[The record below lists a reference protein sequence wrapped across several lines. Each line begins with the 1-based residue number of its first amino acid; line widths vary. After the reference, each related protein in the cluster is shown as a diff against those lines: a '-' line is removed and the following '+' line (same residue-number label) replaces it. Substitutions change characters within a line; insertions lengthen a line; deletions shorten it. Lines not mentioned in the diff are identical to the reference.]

1 MCNFTEKNI
10 EKAETLRS
18 EWDKRLAVPENYT
31 FQNSSLKNS
40 EVQLP
45 VKASV
50 SVKKS
55 GSLSAEKLLKK

>member
-40 EVQLP
+40 EVQSP
-45 VKASV
+45 VKAS
-50 SVKKS
+50 
-55 GSLSAEKLLKK
+55 LSFRQRFSASQSDGTH